1 MTTLET
7 RAARITCMA
16 EDRNMAWKSGL
27 GVIGACVDF
36 QAFQRNKC
44 AKANE
49 RKEFGI
55 AFETRRVSAVD

>member
-1 MTTLET
+1 
-7 RAARITCMA
+7 MA
-16 EDRNMAWKSGL
+16 SKSGL

-49 RKEFGI
+49 RKEFRI